1 MASNQKQKMTALITG
16 GSTGIGLGL
25 AREFASHG
33 HDLVI
38 VARNADRLD
47 QAAGALEGKYG
58 VKVTA
63 IPSDLSVDGAAQRLY
78 DAVVSEGIQIDY
90 LVNNA
95 GFGLAGEFADT
106 DIDRELDMIQ
116 LNVAAVVHMTKLFM
130 PPMMRRKKGRIMN
143 VASTA
148 AFYPGPLMSIYY
160 ASKAFVL
167 SFAEAIAEEL
177 SGSGVTMTCLCPGPT
192 ETEFAEIAGTAKTR
206 LFTQMAV
213 KGADEVARLGYKA
226 MMKGERVVVPGVR
239 NKLLVQAERAAPRTL
254 VTKIVR
260 KIQESRT

>member
-1 MASNQKQKMTALITG
+1 MASNQKQKTTALVTG
-16 GSTGIGLGL
+16 GSTGIGLDL

-47 QAAGALEGKYG
+47 QAAGAIEGKFG

-63 IPSDLSVDGAAQRLY
+63 IPQDLSVDEASQRLY
-78 DAVVSEGIQIDY
+78 DTVVSEGIQIDF

-106 DIDRELDMIQ
+106 DLNRELDMIQ

-130 PPMMRRKKGRIMN
+130 PAMIRRKKGRIMN

-148 AFYPGPLMSIYY
+148 AFQPGPLMSVYY

-167 SFAEAIAEEL
+167 SFSEAIAEEL
-177 SGSGVTMTCLCPGPT
+177 HDSGVTMTCLCPGPT
-192 ETEFAEIAGTAKTR
+192 ETEFAEIAGTGNTR
-206 LFTQMAV
+206 LFTHMSV
-213 KGADEVARLGYKA
+213 KSSEDVARFGYKA
-226 MMKGERVVVPGVR
+226 MMRGERVAIPGMG
-239 NKLLVQAERAAPRTL
+239 NKLFVQAERAAPRRL
-254 VTKIVR
+254 VTRIVR
-260 KIQESRT
+260 KIQESR